1 MAQRKTARHKPDQ
14 ERIPWNESFQHIH
27 ETLLPQ
33 WGLQILTEV
42 KLGKLHPRA
51 DLAIITPHRGSR
63 RWKKHPLWRF
73 VSKQNILEFKSVHD
87 RVEPGD
93 FEMLLVYSLL
103 YRIKYKIPY
112 SQALSSWLVIPHITP
127 TLRSALK
134 HYSLTLKPLYSG
146 FWSTDMFWP
155 LYIVEYNHLPAD
167 IPFASLKIFMQSG
180 KPLQEMLSSV
190 LESEQDEAIHPLL
203 EAVKLIHPTDLE
215 RILEQ
220 MRLSKQR
227 ERLEKTIEALAQER
241 IEQVRLESEQ
251 RGELKGELKTARNM
265 LAEGFDDALIARITG
280 LSLQDIAALRKQ

>member
-1 MAQRKTARHKPDQ
+1 MAKRKTSRRKQ
-14 ERIPWNESFQHIH
+14 EQEHIPWNESFQYIH

-63 RWKKHPLWRF
+63 RWKKHPLWQF

-87 RVEPGD
+87 RIEPGD

-134 HYSLTLKPLYSG
+134 HYGLTLKPLYSG
-146 FWSTDMFWP
+146 FWVTDMFWP
-155 LYIVEYNHLPAD
+155 LYIVEYDHLPAD
-167 IPFASLKIFMQSG
+167 TPFASLKIFMQSG

-190 LESEQDEAIHPLL
+190 LESEQDESITPLL
-203 EAVKLIHPTDLE
+203 EAAKLIHPTDLE

-220 MRLSKQR
+220 MRLSEQR

-241 IEQVRLESEQ
+241 IEQIRRES
-251 RGELKGELKTARNM
+251 ELKTVFNM
-265 LAEGFDDALIARITG
+265 FAEGFDDALISRITG
-280 LSLQDIAALRKQ
+280 LSIQDIAALRNQ